1 MVTARGGW
9 STAEQDSL
17 ANQPLSR
24 FQPTVRQHEHDQST
38 ANQDSSPQ
46 VTSDA
51 QRKKSWHRTRHIRR
65 SSLLRL
71 GALALLWGSGFL
83 LIKIALEGISP
94 TQIVLGRLGAAAV
107 VMLPVLAVGGQRLPR
122 HLTPWAH
129 LAAMAIITNIAP
141 YFLFAWG
148 EQRITSSL
156 AGVLNA
162 TTPMFTLLLAVST
175 RTERPSLFRL
185 LGLALGFAGV
195 VVLAAPWQ
203 DAGLGGSFLGIGA
216 ALLPSA
222 CYAAGYVYAR
232 RFLTGRALPALVL
245 STGQVLAGSLLLG
258 AAAPVVAVESITLTP
273 SVLASVLTLGVLGTG
288 IAYVLN
294 YRLIEDEGAT
304 AASTVT
310 YLLPIVAVAL
320 GVVVLGEAATWNL
333 LAGTAI
339 ILFGVALSEGR
350 LTKPTHLNL
359 RHQPTELERTP

>member
-1 MVTARGGW
+1 M
-9 STAEQDSL
+9 
-17 ANQPLSR
+17 
-24 FQPTVRQHEHDQST
+24 
-38 ANQDSSPQ
+38 
-46 VTSDA
+46 
-51 QRKKSWHRTRHIRR
+51 
-65 SSLLRL
+65 LRL

-83 LIKIALEGISP
+83 LIKVALEGMSP
-94 TQIVLGRLGAAAV
+94 IQIVLGRLVTAAV
-107 VMLPVLAVGGQRLPR
+107 VMLPVIAIQGQRLPR
-122 HLTPWAH
+122 RLAPWGH
-129 LAAMAIITNIAP
+129 LAAMAVITNIAP
-141 YFLFAWG
+141 YFLYAWG

-162 TTPMFTLLLAVST
+162 TTPLFTLLLAVST

-216 ALLPSA
+216 ALLASA

-320 GVVVLGEAATWNL
+320 GVVVLGEPAAWNL
-333 LAGTAI
+333 LVGAAI
-339 ILFGVALSEGR
+339 ILLGVALSEGR
-350 LTKPTHLNL
+350 LAKPSPPGLSH
-359 RHQPTELERTP
+359 RHVELEHSP